1 MIFFLYYTLIDL
13 NGNILIEEFYT
24 KGMRVPCLGII
35 LYIRVISVFQV
46 EWEGL
51 PSSQALEE
59 TKNII
64 K

>member
-24 KGMRVPCLGII
+24 KGMRVPCFGII

>member
-1 MIFFLYYTLIDL
+1 MIFFLYYTLKDL

-24 KGMRVPCLGII
+24 KGTRVPCLGII
-35 LYIRVISVFQV
+35 LYIGVRSVSQA

-51 PSSQALEE
+51 PSSQVLEE
-59 TKNII
+59 TRNII

>member
-35 LYIRVISVFQV
+35 LYIRVRSV
-46 EWEGL
+46 
-51 PSSQALEE
+51 SQAEWASFHPGSGRD
-59 TKNII
+59 
-64 K
+64 